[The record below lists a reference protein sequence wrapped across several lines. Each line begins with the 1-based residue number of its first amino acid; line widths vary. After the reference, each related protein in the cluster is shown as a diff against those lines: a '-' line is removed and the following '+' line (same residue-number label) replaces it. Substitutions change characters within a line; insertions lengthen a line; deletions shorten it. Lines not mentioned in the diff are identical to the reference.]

1 MRETPADGRCLKG
14 GPRALA
20 RAARL
25 YVRGM
30 PGIAI
35 LTGIVLSGLSLSGCS
50 LGSDS
55 NFTLFADPGK
65 YQYYSCDQIAAEMKS
80 WANREKE
87 LKSLM
92 DRADES
98 AGGTA
103 VGLIAYKADYVA
115 AGEELDLLKATAHN
129 KNCDQAPSWRS
140 DAVIH

>member
-14 GPRALA
+14 GPLALA

-25 YVRGM
+25 YARGT
-30 PGIAI
+30 PRIAI
-35 LTGIVLSGLSLSGCS
+35 LTGIVLSGLLFGCS

-65 YQYYSCDQIAAEMKS
+65 YQYYSCDQIAAEMKT

-92 DRADES
+92 DRAEES

-115 AGEELDLLKATAHN
+115 AGEEVDLLKATAHN
-129 KNCDQAPSWRS
+129 KNCDQAASWRS

>member
-14 GPRALA
+14 GPLALA

-25 YVRGM
+25 YARGT
-30 PGIAI
+30 PRIAI
-35 LTGIVLSGLSLSGCS
+35 LTGIVLSGLLSCCS
-50 LGSDS
+50 SGSE
-55 NFTLFADPGK
+55 FTLFADPGK
-65 YQYYSCDQIAAEMKS
+65 YEYYSCDQIAGEMKS

-92 DRADES
+92 DRAEES

-115 AGEELDLLKATAHN
+115 AGEELDVLKATAHN